1 MCVCVRLSVRH
12 RILNHFC
19 CLLPQYLHSGKGF
32 AGFCSRCECGL
43 PCCAYRTR
51 VLGQEATDRRLHLH
65 ARMCIH
71 IAAASSSAL
80 SHSVV
85 LLVTEMHVDE
95 RTGMCL
101 LLLLKSLC
109 LHGRRHSAVASLR
122 ACAFVCQAM
131 RSVQWP
137 QCGDCGRRASTCRR
151 RALPD
156 LSPAS
161 SSPRSYL
168 WVTRPSPRCWKGGVG
183 VSADLGGRPF
193 S

>member
-1 MCVCVRLSVRH
+1 MRH

-85 LLVTEMHVDE
+85 PLVTEMHVDE

-101 LLLLKSLC
+101 LLLLKSLYPRASSQ
-109 LHGRRHSAVASLR
+109 RRGVPPRLCVVVA
-122 ACAFVCQAM
+122 QAM
-131 RSVQWP
+131 RSVRWP
-137 QCGDCGRRASTCRR
+137 QCSDCGRRACTCRR

-161 SSPRSYL
+161 SFSEELP
-168 WVTRPSPRCWKGGVG
+168 
-183 VSADLGGRPF
+183 LGHTAIAAVLERRGWCF
-193 S
+193 C

>member
-1 MCVCVRLSVRH
+1 MRH

-85 LLVTEMHVDE
+85 PLVTEMHVDE

-109 LHGRRHSAVASLR
+109 LHGRRHSAVVSLR
-122 ACAFVCQAM
+122 ACVLFVKRCV
-131 RSVQWP
+131 RS
-137 QCGDCGRRASTCRR
+137 GG
-151 RALPD
+151 
-156 LSPAS
+156 LSSATVGAGLVPVGAGLYLIYHRPPA
-161 SSPRSYL
+161 SPRSYL